1 MAITRAQPA
10 ALPRARREQPD
21 PKRRL
26 SGLSR
31 APGRLYL
38 IVAGAA
44 LALAAISL
52 LYPSTPNYD
61 PWAWVIWGREIIH
74 LDLVT
79 SGGPTWKPLPM
90 IFTTLF
96 APLGDAAP
104 DLWLVIARAGGIMA
118 IAMAFALA
126 FRLTRAAL
134 GPTRAALGATRSA
147 VRSTSQPP
155 TDILAELPPLLAGIA
170 AAVGVLVLSQY
181 VYDVTL
187 GYSEG
192 LLMCVTLI
200 AILRHLDGHRVQAFV
215 FGFAASLDRPEI
227 WPFLGLYAIYLWRKD
242 PRARKLIVV
251 LLALIVPLWLLPD
264 LVGSGSLLR
273 GVKYA
278 LVTGNGVSTARC
290 PFCAEI
296 TTVAWPLVITP
307 FKISVALFLVAVP
320 VGLTRA
326 LHLGRRAW
334 IRSAVDM
341 VKAHRVVLAT
351 VLFGITLF
359 VEDALLTQ
367 FGSSGNNRYVFLAAS
382 MLIIGGA
389 VAWAGAMIWLG
400 NVFARFS
407 GPALGVVCALLVSVS
422 AFVAVSP
429 TRGSTLIRVGPTLHA
444 LRFEADQRE
453 DLPKAVR
460 LAGGVK
466 RLASCGPIVT
476 NPSTAPQ
483 LAWVLRMP
491 INQLQSLTGHVLVQM
506 AAYNGAGLLPSA
518 PSSQYRLVAQ
528 VRTVRILSDCF

>member
-1 MAITRAQPA
+1 MATAQAPSE
-10 ALPRARREQPD
+10 P
-21 PKRRL
+21 
-26 SGLSR
+26 LSR
-31 APGRLYL
+31 APRSRRDLTGRLRTPPPTPGRLYV
-38 IVAGAA
+38 IVAGVA

-52 LYPSTPNYD
+52 LFPSTPNYD

-74 LDLVT
+74 FDLVT

-96 APLGDAAP
+96 APLGEAAP

-118 IAMAFALA
+118 VAMAFALA
-126 FRLTRAAL
+126 YRLTRAVI
-134 GPTRAALGATRSA
+134 GPARSVVPSTRPS
-147 VRSTSQPP
+147 SSQV
-155 TDILAELPPLLAGIA
+155 IAELPPLLAGTA

-192 LLMCVTLI
+192 LLMCLTLL
-200 AILRHLDGHRVQAFV
+200 AILRHLDGSRTQAFA

-264 LVGSGSLLR
+264 LFGSGSLLR

-278 LVTGNGVSTARC
+278 LYPRAAATAHC
-290 PFCAEI
+290 PFCTEI
-296 TTVAWPLVITP
+296 KTVAWPLVITP
-307 FKISVALFLVAVP
+307 FKIGVALLVAAILI
-320 VGLTRA
+320 GLTRVA
-326 LHLGRRAW
+326 RLGRTAW
-334 IRSAVDM
+334 MRTSLELI
-341 VKAHRVVLAT
+341 KAHRVVLSA
-351 VLFGITLF
+351 VLFGLALF
-359 VEDALLTQ
+359 VEDAVLTQ

-407 GPALGVVCALLVSVS
+407 GPALGVVCALIISVS

-429 TRGSTLIRVGPTLHA
+429 TKGSTLIRVGPTLHA
-444 LRFEADQRE
+444 LRFQAELRQ

-460 LAGGVK
+460 LAGGPQ
-466 RLASCGPIVT
+466 RLASCGPIVS
-476 NPSTAPQ
+476 NPSNAPL
-483 LAWVLRMP
+483 LAWVLRTS
-491 INQLQSLTGHVLVQM
+491 ISNLQSLAGHVLVVTR
-506 AAYNGAGLLPSA
+506 AYGSAPLLPTV
-518 PSSQYRLVAQ
+518 PNGDYRLVAQ
-528 VRTVRILSDCF
+528 VRTVSIYSDCF

>member
-10 ALPRARREQPD
+10 ALPRARAELPD

-26 SGLSR
+26 PGLPPT
-31 APGRLYL
+31 PGRLYL
-38 IVAGAA
+38 IVGGAA

-52 LYPSTPNYD
+52 LFPSTPNYD

-74 LDLVT
+74 LNLVT

-118 IAMAFALA
+118 VAMAFALA
-126 FRLTRAAL
+126 FRLTRAAM
-134 GPTRAALGATRSA
+134 GPTRSA
-147 VRSTSQPP
+147 VRSTRQPS
-155 TDILAELPPLLAGIA
+155 TQVLAELPPLLAGTA
-170 AAVGVLVLSQY
+170 AAIGVLVLSQY

-192 LLMCVTLI
+192 LLMCVTLL
-200 AILRHLDGHRVQAFV
+200 AILRHLDGNRVQAFA

-227 WPFLGLYAIYLWRKD
+227 WPFLGLYAIYLWRKE
-242 PRARKLIVV
+242 PRARKLIIV

-278 LVTGNGVSTARC
+278 LYPRAAATAHC
-290 PFCAEI
+290 PFCTEI
-296 TTVAWPLVITP
+296 RTVAWPLVITP
-307 FKISVALFLVAVP
+307 FKLSVALFLVAIP
-320 VGLTRA
+320 VGLTRG
-326 LHLGRRAW
+326 LRLGRRAW
-334 IRSAVDM
+334 IRGALDI

-351 VLFGITLF
+351 LLFGITLF

-367 FGSSGNNRYVFLAAS
+367 LGSSGNNRYVFLAAS

-407 GPALGVVCALLVSVS
+407 GPALGVVCALLISVS

-444 LRFEADQRE
+444 LRFEAEQRE

-460 LAGGVK
+460 LAGGAQ

-476 NPSTAPQ
+476 NPSTAPL
-483 LAWVLRMP
+483 LAWVLHMP
-491 INQLQSLTGHVLVQM
+491 INKLQSLTGHVLVQM
-506 AAYNGAGLLPSA
+506 SAYKSAPLMPST

>member
-1 MAITRAQPA
+1 MAITQAQPA

-26 SGLSR
+26 SGLPR
-31 APGRLYL
+31 TPGRLYL

-44 LALAAISL
+44 LILAAISL

-134 GPTRAALGATRSA
+134 GPTRAALGLTRSA
-147 VRSTSQPP
+147 VRSASQPP
-155 TDILAELPPLLAGIA
+155 TDILAELPPLLAGTA

-192 LLMCVTLI
+192 LLMCVTLL
-200 AILRHLDGHRVQAFV
+200 AILRHLDGNRVQAFI

-227 WPFLGLYAIYLWRKD
+227 WPFLGLYAIYLWRKE
-242 PRARKLIVV
+242 PHARKLIVV
-251 LLALIVPLWLLPD
+251 LLALIVPLWFLPD

-278 LVTGNGVSTARC
+278 LVVGNGVSTAHC

-326 LHLGRRAW
+326 LRLGRTAW
-334 IRSAVDM
+334 IRTALDI

-407 GPALGVVCALLVSVS
+407 GPALGVVCALLISVS

-444 LRFEADQRE
+444 LRFEAEQRE

-460 LAGGVK
+460 LAGGAK

-491 INQLQSLTGHVLVQM
+491 INQLQSLSGHVLVQM

-518 PSSQYRLVAQ
+518 PSGQYRLVAQ